1 MKGQQR
7 FIIGLV
13 LALILIVFALL
24 NGQDVS
30 VNFFGIQLKWPLIV
44 IIAVSVL
51 IGAVVT
57 WLISTSAVS
66 SAKKQIREL
75 QQRITELTK
84 SNKTDKPLSQFKH
97 QKRNRQRMRRIPKN
111 RPLRIE
117 LSYLA
122 VNRGARDKILSQT
135 NKQIKGTIFRLYDWK
150 IVPFCLHIDY
160 LMRF

>member
-51 IGAVVT
+51 I
-57 WLISTSAVS
+57 STSAVS

-84 SNKTDKPLSQFKH
+84 SNKTDKPA
-97 QKRNRQRMRRIPKN
+97 PK
-111 RPLRIE
+111 PVQAPKE
-117 LSYLA
+117 EPSTDA
-122 VNRGARDKILSQT
+122 TDTK
-135 NKQIKGTIFRLYDWK
+135 K
-150 IVPFCLHIDY
+150 
-160 LMRF
+160 

>member
-84 SNKTDKPLSQFKH
+84 SNKTYKPA
-97 QKRNRQRMRRIPKN
+97 PK
-111 RPLRIE
+111 PVQAPKE
-117 LSYLA
+117 EPSTDA
-122 VNRGARDKILSQT
+122 T
-135 NKQIKGTIFRLYDWK
+135 GTK
-150 IVPFCLHIDY
+150 K
-160 LMRF
+160 

>member
-66 SAKKQIREL
+66 SAKKQL

-84 SNKTDKPLSQFKH
+84 SNKTDKPA
-97 QKRNRQRMRRIPKN
+97 PK
-111 RPLRIE
+111 PVQAPKE
-117 LSYLA
+117 EPSTDA
-122 VNRGARDKILSQT
+122 TDTK
-135 NKQIKGTIFRLYDWK
+135 K
-150 IVPFCLHIDY
+150 
-160 LMRF
+160 

>member
-51 IGAVVT
+51 IGCRCDLVD
-57 WLISTSAVS
+57 LN
-66 SAKKQIREL
+66 QCCFE
-75 QQRITELTK
+75 
-84 SNKTDKPLSQFKH
+84 
-97 QKRNRQRMRRIPKN
+97 
-111 RPLRIE
+111 
-117 LSYLA
+117 
-122 VNRGARDKILSQT
+122 
-135 NKQIKGTIFRLYDWK
+135 
-150 IVPFCLHIDY
+150 C
-160 LMRF
+160 

>member
-84 SNKTDKPLSQFKH
+84 SNKTDKPA
-97 QKRNRQRMRRIPKN
+97 PK
-111 RPLRIE
+111 PVQAPKEE
-117 LSYLA
+117 LST
-122 VNRGARDKILSQT
+122 DTTDTK
-135 NKQIKGTIFRLYDWK
+135 K
-150 IVPFCLHIDY
+150 
-160 LMRF
+160 

>member
-30 VNFFGIQLKWPLIV
+30 VSFFGIQLKWPLIV
-44 IIAVSVL
+44 IIAL

-84 SNKTDKPLSQFKH
+84 SNKTDKPA
-97 QKRNRQRMRRIPKN
+97 PK
-111 RPLRIE
+111 PVQAPKE
-117 LSYLA
+117 EPSTDA
-122 VNRGARDKILSQT
+122 TDTK
-135 NKQIKGTIFRLYDWK
+135 K
-150 IVPFCLHIDY
+150 
-160 LMRF
+160 